1 MRVLVF
7 VALCASASG
16 FRFST
21 SVNVQQHR
29 RRLVAATVPS
39 RVALFMDAGKDDDDT
54 PLPVPSITS
63 LAYAA
68 IVFLQSKDTY
78 DSPVVREWVSKG
90 FPLDSIQGVLPSILG
105 NGILVGYGLFQLG
118 KMAGIGKT
126 NYYGDLEGPEVG
138 SLSQQAATWALAGEV
153 PTRSAD
159 GAYEVATFAGG
170 CFWGTELHYQ
180 RIPGV
185 IDTCVGYTQGRV
197 DKPSYGQVCGGTTG
211 HTEGIMMTYDPEVV
225 SYGELCDKLMRTID
239 STALNRVG
247 NDIGT
252 QYRHGLYPA
261 TDAQAE
267 EADRAIERETQ
278 RKQRAF
284 GARAGKV
291 VTEVKKAKVFYPAEK
306 YHQRKLQK
314 GGQSAEKECTVAVR
328 CYG

>member
-1 MRVLVF
+1 MARSGIGSSSGLHAIAGYIYTTSMRVLVF

-126 NYYGDLEGPEVG
+126 DYYGDLEGPEVG

-170 CFWGTELHYQ
+170 CFWGTGSDPL
-180 RIPGV
+180 PG
-185 IDTCVGYTQGRV
+185 I
-197 DKPSYGQVCGGTTG
+197 G
-211 HTEGIMMTYDPEVV
+211 H
-225 SYGELCDKLMRTID
+225 
-239 STALNRVG
+239 ALSSLLAAACCLLLAACCLLLAACRSSG
-247 NDIGT
+247 SCCPLT
-252 QYRHGLYPA
+252 
-261 TDAQAE
+261 
-267 EADRAIERETQ
+267 
-278 RKQRAF
+278 
-284 GARAGKV
+284 
-291 VTEVKKAKVFYPAEK
+291 
-306 YHQRKLQK
+306 
-314 GGQSAEKECTVAVR
+314 
-328 CYG
+328 